1 MPDHAGNVVPA
12 GGLSAS
18 IIRGDGS
25 VEKVELVDPSP
36 VTQSVRFDNAV
47 RLGLD
52 ETCSLEDA
60 EAGARAGTLLPLY
73 LSSAGPESDDGSAG
87 TPNGIFMG
95 VFHPS
100 PHGLAHLVGVGADDE
115 NVCAAEARRLAYAA
129 TLHGQPVDPYV
140 EAVEPVVDA

>member
-18 IIRGDGS
+18 IIRGDGT
-25 VEKVELVDPSP
+25 VEKVELVADGL
-36 VTQSVRFDNAV
+36 TQSIRYENAV

-52 ETCSLEDA
+52 EECSLDDA
-60 EAGARAGTLLPLY
+60 EAGARSGTLLPLY
-73 LSSAGPESDDGSAG
+73 LSPEPTDVDFGG
-87 TPNGIFMG
+87 GVEGLFMG

-100 PHGLAHLVGVGADDE
+100 AHGLAHLAGVGADDE
-115 NVCAAEARRLAYAA
+115 SVCAAEARRLAYAA

-140 EAVEPVVDA
+140 EVVEPVADA